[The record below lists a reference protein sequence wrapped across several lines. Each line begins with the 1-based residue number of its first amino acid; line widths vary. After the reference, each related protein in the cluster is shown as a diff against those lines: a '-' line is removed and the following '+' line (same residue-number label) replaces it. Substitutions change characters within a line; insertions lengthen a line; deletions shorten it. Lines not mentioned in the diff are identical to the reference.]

1 MTSWLKQT
9 DLQKDSCSG
18 IFFREWDEMWYVMT
32 FKIDYNPTNHRFLFI
47 DLNGLSRCVYCFLS
61 KVAVISLKSLIGG
74 LLKDIGFGAS

>member
-1 MTSWLKQT
+1 
-9 DLQKDSCSG
+9 
-18 IFFREWDEMWYVMT
+18 MT